1 MAFVKAL
8 WCKFIKLRF
17 QLWSLRCLLCYL
29 WKIQN
34 KREHVQCSMSKAVQW
49 SWNRENQRTTRL
61 FVNRSRNRISKS
73 KAEQMFS
80 SEIAEPSDHHR
91 VCITRCWC
99 NMDQLKNELQRE
111 LLGEM
116 TLEAS
121 DRVGNQF
128 SVQRTPVGSR
138 CTRHTAQCTV
148 HSALPKLLQ
157 WWWWR
162 RWTSSPRRTTSQT
175 CTTSLK

>member
-1 MAFVKAL
+1 M
-8 WCKFIKLRF
+8 
-17 QLWSLRCLLCYL
+17 
-29 WKIQN
+29 IQS
-34 KREHVQCSMSKAVQW
+34 KREHVQCSMSNVVQW

-73 KAEQMFS
+73 KDEQMFS

-128 SVQRTPVGSR
+128 SVQRTPVGSH
-138 CTRHTAQCTV
+138 CTLHSLCTVHSAQCTV

-162 RWTSSPRRTTSQT
+162 WWTSSQRRTTSQSW
-175 CTTSLK
+175 TTSLK